1 MGFFARRRE
10 KRAAKKA
17 GRGMSDVDGR
27 ERSTETNGTR
37 GTPGAGSGLDVER
50 GLEDWFERE
59 SPMNSGR
66 ESRHAKSLRRRS
78 EDLQRRLDSLGV
90 SVSTKGLVNE
100 AVENVIAVADD
111 AYSEGKGTW
120 ELGVYRTLYQSV
132 RRLLVEREDGASNA
146 LPNAD
151 ADILQAINK
160 TVTMVDALL
169 LKLHGKTKASKQAV
183 DLLDPIAQG
192 FVTQF
197 FQEQTIQPVV
207 LAQQMVQV
215 SLAIRHDSSHLRTSL
230 SWGRQSSQ
238 KSLQSSITSD
248 SSYAT
253 LLQSE
258 TFITSWRNFDVL
270 EFATRCD
277 AEEASVGPLEKLS
290 MELFEHFDLFKT
302 LPLKRSSV
310 KRFLADIEVSYR
322 DNDYHNGVH
331 AADVTQAAAYFIESS
346 LQDQIEP
353 IHIFALLLSA
363 VVHDVGHPG
372 LNNAYLVARQTDVA
386 ERWNNVSV
394 NENGHLYTA
403 NTLLKQY
410 DVLKDFADDD
420 RVLVLKLLQKMVLCT
435 DMEVHADLV
444 KKVIEAVERE
454 FDKEAGL
461 LKPVKEWGEVWIPL
475 AFALHCA
482 DISNPARP
490 YDLALYWANAIVEE
504 FFKQGDLQRGFQMSV
519 PGFMDRRLASPA
531 GTQSSQLG
539 FIKVIVK
546 PSLEL
551 LDSYMPQAAAELLSH
566 IETNIERY
574 EDDVNKALMMD
585 TRTV

>member
-1 MGFFARRRE
+1 
-10 KRAAKKA
+10 
-17 GRGMSDVDGR
+17 
-27 ERSTETNGTR
+27 
-37 GTPGAGSGLDVER
+37 
-50 GLEDWFERE
+50 
-59 SPMNSGR
+59 MNSGS
-66 ESRHAKSLRRRS
+66 ESLHAKSLRRRS
-78 EDLQRRLDSLGV
+78 EDLQRRLESLGV

-120 ELGVYRTLYQSV
+120 ELGVYRTLHQSV
-132 RRLLVEREDGASNA
+132 RRLLVERKDGASNA

-253 LLQSE
+253 PLQSE

-574 EDDVNKALMMD
+574 EDDVNKALMID

>member
-1 MGFFARRRE
+1 M
-10 KRAAKKA
+10 
-17 GRGMSDVDGR
+17 
-27 ERSTETNGTR
+27 
-37 GTPGAGSGLDVER
+37 
-50 GLEDWFERE
+50 
-59 SPMNSGR
+59 
-66 ESRHAKSLRRRS
+66 
-78 EDLQRRLDSLGV
+78 
-90 SVSTKGLVNE
+90 NE

-120 ELGVYRTLYQSV
+120 ELGVYRTLHQSV

-215 SLAIRHDSSHLRTSL
+215 SLAIRHDSSHLRTSV

-248 SSYAT
+248 SFDAT
-253 LLQSE
+253 PLQSE

-310 KRFLADIEVSYR
+310 KRFLADIDVSYR

-386 ERWNNVSV
+386 ERWNNVRV